1 MEILILGLARGSV
14 YALVAVGFVLVFS
27 VGGIL
32 NLAHGTLF
40 MLGAYF
46 TYIYLNYLFV
56 DVSTA
61 ALLASI
67 ALSVITVAVL
77 ALLLYLVVFRR
88 NIESISYVMVIS
100 LAFALFVEQIMKL
113 AFGVTSTGVPALV
126 RGSQEILGVRVL
138 TVELLLL
145 PISVAVL
152 AMLWAF
158 LHKTRIG
165 RAIGAVAQN
174 RDGAILVG
182 INPGV
187 ALAVCIAISGAL
199 AALSGTLVSSLL
211 TVTPTIWAFWLV
223 KAFAIAILGGLGSLA
238 GAVIASFLLSYME
251 IATTFI
257 LTDQYADLVALVLI
271 VLILVLKPSGIM
283 GRRSV

>member
-1 MEILILGLARGSV
+1 MEILIFGLARGSV

-46 TYIYLNYLFV
+46 TYIYLNYVF
-56 DVSTA
+56 A
-61 ALLASI
+61 AADTGSLLGAI
-67 ALSVITVAVL
+67 ALSVATVSLVAVL
-77 ALLLYLVVFRR
+77 LYWVVFRR
-88 NIESISYVMVIS
+88 NIESTSYVMVVS
-100 LAFALFVEQIMKL
+100 LAAALFVEQIMKL
-113 AFGVTSTGVPALV
+113 LFGVTSTGVPALV

-145 PISVAVL
+145 PISVVVL
-152 AMLWAF
+152 AALWAF
-158 LHKTRIG
+158 LHRTRIG

-182 INPGV
+182 ISPGT

-238 GAVIASFLLSYME
+238 GAIVASYLLSFME
-251 IATTFI
+251 IATTFL
-257 LTDQYADLVALVLI
+257 LTDQYADLVALLVI

-283 GRRSV
+283 GRRTV

>member
-46 TYIYLNYLFV
+46 TYIYLNYVFV
-56 DVSTA
+56 AAGTV

-67 ALSVITVAVL
+67 ALSVVTVAVL
-77 ALLLYLVVFRR
+77 ALLLYLIVFRR

-126 RGSQEILGVRVL
+126 RGSQEIFGVRVL
-138 TVELLLL
+138 SVELLLL

-152 AMLWAF
+152 AMLLGVPAQDQD
-158 LHKTRIG
+158 
-165 RAIGAVAQN
+165 RA
-174 RDGAILVG
+174 RH
-182 INPGV
+182 
-187 ALAVCIAISGAL
+187 
-199 AALSGTLVSSLL
+199 
-211 TVTPTIWAFWLV
+211 
-223 KAFAIAILGGLGSLA
+223 
-238 GAVIASFLLSYME
+238 
-251 IATTFI
+251 
-257 LTDQYADLVALVLI
+257 
-271 VLILVLKPSGIM
+271 
-283 GRRSV
+283 RRRRPES

>member
-46 TYIYLNYLFV
+46 TYIYLNYVFV
-56 DVSTA
+56 AAGTV

-67 ALSVITVAVL
+67 ALSVATVAVL
-77 ALLLYLVVFRR
+77 ALLLYLIVFRR

-126 RGSQEILGVRVL
+126 RGQSGD
-138 TVELLLL
+138 
-145 PISVAVL
+145 
-152 AMLWAF
+152 
-158 LHKTRIG
+158 IG
-165 RAIGAVAQN
+165 RARAHRRAPAAADIRGRPGDAVGVPAQDQN
-174 RDGAILVG
+174 RTRD
-182 INPGV
+182 
-187 ALAVCIAISGAL
+187 
-199 AALSGTLVSSLL
+199 
-211 TVTPTIWAFWLV
+211 W
-223 KAFAIAILGGLGSLA
+223 
-238 GAVIASFLLSYME
+238 
-251 IATTFI
+251 
-257 LTDQYADLVALVLI
+257 
-271 VLILVLKPSGIM
+271 
-283 GRRSV
+283 RRRPES